1 MAEELRKINPYIK
14 FRGKG
19 DCILMRKRFIA
30 GNWKMFN
37 GPGLTCDFFN
47 KFDEI
52 LNKDEG
58 IMEAISDKKIEA
70 ALFPPSISIPAA
82 VSCRGELPVI
92 IGAQNCHYEKS
103 GAYTGELSAQMLK
116 ETGCTHVIIG
126 HSERRHIFGEKD
138 EILNKKVLAAIG
150 EQLTVVFCVGELLE
164 ERENGE
170 TFGVVEKQIML
181 GLDSVTPEDIE
192 ESIIIAY
199 EPVWAIGTG
208 KTASD
213 QDAQE
218 VCSFIRE
225 RVAAKYGQTVAEK
238 ILILYG
244 GSVKPENTRGILSQP
259 DIDGVLV
266 GGASLKADSFSA
278 IIKESL

>member
-1 MAEELRKINPYIK
+1 
-14 FRGKG
+14 
-19 DCILMRKRFIA
+19 
-30 GNWKMFN
+30 MFN
-37 GPGLTCDFFN
+37 GPKLTCDFFN

-52 LNKDEG
+52 LKNDEG
-58 IMEAISDKKIEA
+58 IMEAIAGKNIEA
-70 ALFPPSISIPAA
+70 ALFPPAISIPAA
-82 VSCRGELPVI
+82 ISRGGEPSVI

-116 ETGCTHVIIG
+116 EAGCTHVIIG

-138 EILNKKVLAAIG
+138 ELLNKKVLAVLEEG
-150 EQLTVVFCVGELLE
+150 LTAVFCVGELLE
-164 ERENGE
+164 ERESGK
-170 TFGVVEKQIML
+170 TFSVVERQIML
-181 GLDSVTPEDIE
+181 GLDSVAAGDIE
-192 ESIIIAY
+192 EGVIIAY

-213 QDAQE
+213 ADAQE
-218 VCSFIRE
+218 VCSYIRG
-225 RVAAKYGQTVAEK
+225 RVAAIYGQAIAEK
-238 ILILYG
+238 TLILYG

-266 GGASLKADSFSA
+266 GGASLKAESFSG